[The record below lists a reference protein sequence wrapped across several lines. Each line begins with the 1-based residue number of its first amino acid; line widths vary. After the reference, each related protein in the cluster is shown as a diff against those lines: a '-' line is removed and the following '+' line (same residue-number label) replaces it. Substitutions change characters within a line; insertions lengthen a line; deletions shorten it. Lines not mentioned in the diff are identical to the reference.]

1 MTITIRNLSEAS
13 EKQSVVRQVLEALPD
28 WFAIEEGREAYIRES
43 ADQICFGAY
52 SAQQCVGFLCL
63 KQTGNVTAELAV
75 MGVLQPFHRLGIGR
89 KLFEA
94 AKAKARALGFSFI
107 QVKTVQMGMYPD
119 YDATNRFYLSL
130 GFQEFE
136 VLPTLWDE
144 ANPCQIYIMAI

>member
-1 MTITIRNLSEAS
+1 MTFTIRNLSEAS

-43 ADQICFGAY
+43 AGQICFGAY